1 MGVLLAF
8 AVGYVLGA
16 RGGNGGLDE
25 IITSLKEIRD
35 SEEFAAMVHALRSH
49 AGHVLREAA
58 EMVGVETQ
66 SMTMND
72 LLERVRSIATQGPT
86 STAS

>member
-16 RGGNGGLDE
+16 RSGAGGLDE
-25 IITSLKEIRD
+25 IVTSLKDIRD

-58 EMVGVETQ
+58 ELVGVETQ
-66 SMTMND
+66 TMTMND
-72 LLERVRSIATQGPT
+72 VLERMRAMATQRGVD
-86 STAS
+86 